1 MHFWVWLALAGGF
14 LVVEILTMSLIF
26 LSFSLAALIGAVA
39 AALWGNSFAQWVGF
53 ALAAVLSLAVIR
65 PLVRTYLFRKS
76 SGTKTGFAALIHED
90 ALALSELTTETGR
103 IRLRNEVWSARS
115 DNGSIPEGASVTVVR
130 IDGAVAI
137 VKPKLST
144 PSN

>member
-26 LSFSLAALIGAVA
+26 LSFALAALVGGLG
-39 AALWGNSFAQWVGF
+39 AALWNGSYAQWVGF
-53 ALAAVLSLAVIR
+53 AAAAVLSLAVLR
-65 PLVRTYLFRKS
+65 PLVRKYLFRKS
-76 SGTKTGFAALIHED
+76 SGSKTGFAALIHEE
-90 ALALSELTTETGR
+90 ATTLTEVTTEAGR
-103 IRLRNEVWSARS
+103 IRLRSEVWTARC

-137 VKPKLST
+137 VTPKHSILSA
-144 PSN
+144 